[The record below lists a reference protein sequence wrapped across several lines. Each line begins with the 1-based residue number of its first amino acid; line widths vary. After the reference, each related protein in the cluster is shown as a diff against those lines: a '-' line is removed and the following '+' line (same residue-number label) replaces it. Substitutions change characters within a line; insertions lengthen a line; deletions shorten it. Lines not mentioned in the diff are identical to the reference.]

1 MALII
6 LWILLGRSLKIR
18 MVLETISLLIITF
31 YLMCT
36 YPNFAII
43 LELLT
48 SPNPVRSQPASD
60 QVTG

>member
-6 LWILLGRSLKIR
+6 LWILLGTSLKLR

-48 SPNPVRSQPASD
+48 SFNPV
-60 QVTG
+60 